1 MTSPSFS
8 VRRPG
13 AANLSIRPPSPS
25 HQPPP
30 AIVTPQNQ
38 IQSPRPVIPS
48 PTHSNR
54 SSSTG
59 AGGGAGGNDHPR
71 RGSFETSRSGD
82 APSRRGQLPPWIGN
96 LSPSRRGESKGGY
109 AGAYD
114 NKLVSSL
121 LPICLGRPVA
131 DVHRSHRLSPT
142 SLRYRPYHRHSPEPP
157 SPTHIALQLQGQA
170 TTQIIFIH
178 IPFPPV
184 GQIQH
189 SRRLRILVQSSYYPT
204 VRSCR
209 VLVPV
214 RMQKEGLSPRRWH
227 IRVRT
232 LHGMY

>member
-1 MTSPSFS
+1 MTTPSFS

-38 IQSPRPVIPS
+38 IQPPRPVIPS

-59 AGGGAGGNDHPR
+59 AAAVGNDHPR

-114 NKLVSSL
+114 NKLVSYHHRFFL
-121 LPICLGRPVA
+121 ARPEA
-131 DVHRSHRLSPT
+131 DVIGLLDGLPPTPYTARIANLHRKLH
-142 SLRYRPYHRHSPEPP
+142 
-157 SPTHIALQLQGQA
+157 
-170 TTQIIFIH
+170 TQ
-178 IPFPPV
+178 PA
-184 GQIQH
+184 
-189 SRRLRILVQSSYYPT
+189 
-204 VRSCR
+204 
-209 VLVPV
+209 
-214 RMQKEGLSPRRWH
+214 
-227 IRVRT
+227 
-232 LHGMY
+232 